1 MPWPP
6 NGSHMFKNL
15 KGGNTE
21 RGMERDKRK
30 KHGNEMC
37 RETERWVRGWALDME
52 KEKGVER

>member
-1 MPWPP
+1 
-6 NGSHMFKNL
+6 MFKNL